1 MEAHLIA
8 KGRRCLL
15 GAALH
20 CDRRIT
26 DRPPCAIE
34 DAQLREGQN
43 SAPCADMGRNI
54 LSRLTVLAY
63 RNVAQRGE
71 ARSTTIA
78 TIYADRS
85 ILGGSLAVRRTSM
98 PACNSL
104 ASKAAICALSIGAA
118 CSVAAAQSAPPPPA
132 VSVTPVV
139 SRQVTETIDYVGRL
153 TAVDKV
159 DIVARVT
166 GFIEQRTFKEGQY
179 VKKGDLLFRI
189 EQDTYRAAVEQA
201 RANLAKAKATEV
213 NAKLQFE
220 RGKELVRNQ
229 NIPQATVDQR
239 EADEQAAQASIME
252 AQAELDQAEINLGYT
267 EIYSPIDGRIGVA
280 IVTEG
285 NLVQPSSGK
294 LATIVSQDP
303 IYVTFQVSQRNL
315 LDYFRR
321 RTEDPEKNTHVNIR
335 IKLPNG
341 TIYPHSG
348 VSDFL
353 DVQVDPTTDTVTV
366 RATVPNPDH
375 VLIPGGVV
383 GVSVERGAPKSALTI
398 PQAAVLLDQAGRYVL
413 VVDAAKKVEQRRITT
428 GAEQGRDI
436 VVTDGLKEGEQVIV
450 EGIQKVRPGQ
460 VVTATVVPGT

>member
-1 MEAHLIA
+1 ML
-8 KGRRCLL
+8 
-15 GAALH
+15 
-20 CDRRIT
+20 
-26 DRPPCAIE
+26 
-34 DAQLREGQN
+34 
-43 SAPCADMGRNI
+43 GRN
-54 LSRLTVLAY
+54 LLTW
-63 RNVAQRGE
+63 
-71 ARSTTIA
+71 
-78 TIYADRS
+78 
-85 ILGGSLAVRRTSM
+85 
-98 PACNSL
+98 
-104 ASKAAICALSIGAA
+104 KAAVVALSVAA
-118 CSVAAAQSAPPPPA
+118 SCGVAAAQGAPPPPA

-159 DIVARVT
+159 DIVARVP
-166 GFIEQRTFKEGQY
+166 GFIEERKFKEGQY
-179 VKKGDLLFRI
+179 VKTGDLLFLI
-189 EQDTYRAAVEQA
+189 EQATYKAAVEQA
-201 RANLAKAKATEV
+201 RATLAKAKA
-213 NAKLQFE
+213 A
-220 RGKELVRNQ
+220 
-229 NIPQATVDQR
+229 
-239 EADEQAAQASIME
+239 
-252 AQAELDQAEINLGYT
+252 LDQAEINLGYT
-267 EIYSPIDGRIGVA
+267 EIRSPIDGRIGLE
-280 IVTEG
+280 IFTKG
-285 NLVQPSSGK
+285 NLVQPSSGR

-321 RTEDPEKNTHVNIR
+321 RAEDPGKNTHVNVR

-341 TIYPHSG
+341 TIYPHAG

-383 GVSVERGAPKSALTI
+383 GVTVERGAPKQALTV

-460 VVTATVVPGT
+460 VVTTTVVPGT

>member
-1 MEAHLIA
+1 MFAFIL
-8 KGRRCLL
+8 RRPLCRARKSARMFLREPRVFATFDQTL
-15 GAALH
+15 RYCDAVPCASDNAPLRARSPCDDLSRNISLAA
-20 CDRRIT
+20 RRISM
-26 DRPPCAIE
+26 
-34 DAQLREGQN
+34 
-43 SAPCADMGRNI
+43 SASP
-54 LSRLTVLAY
+54 VW
-63 RNVAQRGE
+63 
-71 ARSTTIA
+71 
-78 TIYADRS
+78 
-85 ILGGSLAVRRTSM
+85 
-98 PACNSL
+98 
-104 ASKAAICALSIGAA
+104 KAAICALSIAA
-118 CSVAAAQSAPPPPA
+118 WSSVAAAQGAPPPPA

-166 GFIEQRTFKEGQY
+166 GFLEERNFKEGQY

-189 EQDTYRAAVEQA
+189 EQATYKAAVEQA
-201 RANLAKAKATEV
+201 RANVAKAKATEV
-213 NAKLQFE
+213 NAKLQFQ

-267 EIYSPIDGRIGVA
+267 EIRSPIDGRIGLA

-285 NLVQPSSGK
+285 NLVQLSSGK

-321 RTEDPEKNTHVNIR
+321 RAEEPAKNTHVNLR

-341 TIYPHSG
+341 TIYPHAG
-348 VSDFL
+348 MSDFL

-366 RATVPNPDH
+366 RATVPNPEH

-383 GVSVERGAPKSALTI
+383 GVAVERGAPKSALTI

-413 VVDAAKKVEQRRITT
+413 VVGADKKVEQRRVTT
-428 GAEQGRDI
+428 GVEQGRDV

-450 EGIQKVRPGQ
+450 EGIQKVRAGQ
-460 VVTATVVPGT
+460 VVTTTVVPGT